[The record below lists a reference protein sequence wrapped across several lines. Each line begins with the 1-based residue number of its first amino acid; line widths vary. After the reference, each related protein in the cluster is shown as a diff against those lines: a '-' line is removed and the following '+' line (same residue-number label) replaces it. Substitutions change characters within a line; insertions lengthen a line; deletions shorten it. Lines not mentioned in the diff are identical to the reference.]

1 MSHKQ
6 QQNLNSTSDRKSAT
20 EPATTSAST
29 PQSDSAKPVQPRQT
43 VTTDK
48 VTYTEKTSRIR
59 AWTELIRSLA
69 PFLWVAVILIVIVP
83 LLGRGFITSSVS
95 GGSRDLSDRSREV
108 VTIDKTLVDRSN
120 IDRAIATALQDAHTQ
135 AENFASA
142 RLDEWIDKLMTR
154 VDDSFLDWY
163 FDYFNQ
169 KKMEFSAPF
178 VWLSSATA
186 RWIDTHNP
194 PPSQVVAE
202 KLTEDFQT
210 EFAKRVLRPKVA
222 QLELERITRDTI
234 NLYISELDNNISS
247 VQSTYKIPQGD
258 WERYLGDIAV
268 TISDTEGNVSNL
280 SLKLLVGGSSYLL
293 AKAMIPAVTKIGSK
307 VATSLAGKATAKMAA
322 KTGGMVASNL
332 GVQLLDP
339 IVAAGILIWDV
350 WDYKHTIKIDR
361 PVLREAILDYLIQV
375 KASLL
380 DNPENGV
387 MAAIEQ
393 LEGGILKSARSLT
406 HSVSEP
412 VL

>member
-1 MSHKQ
+1 MSHEQ
-6 QQNLNSTSDRKSAT
+6 QQNLNSTSDRKPAT

-29 PQSDSAKPVQPRQT
+29 PQSNSAKQVQPTQT
-43 VTTDK
+43 ATADK
-48 VTYTEKTSRIR
+48 ATYAEKTSRIR

-83 LLGRGFITSSVS
+83 LLGRGFIASSVS
-95 GGSRDLSDRSREV
+95 GNSRDLSDRSSDV
-108 VTIDKTLVDRSN
+108 VVIDKTLVDRSN
-120 IDRAIATALQDAHTQ
+120 IDLAIATALQDAHTK

-142 RLDEWIDKLMTR
+142 RLDQWVDQLMTR

-186 RWIDTHNP
+186 RWIDTQNP

-234 NLYISELDNNISS
+234 NLYISELGNNISS

-258 WERYLGDIAV
+258 WERYLGDIAI
-268 TISDTEGNVSNL
+268 TIGDTEGNISNL

-307 VATSLAGKATAKMAA
+307 VATSLAGKATAKIAA

-339 IVAAGILIWDV
+339 IVAVGILIWDV
-350 WDYKHTIKIDR
+350 WDYKHTVKIDR
-361 PVLREAILDYLIQV
+361 PVLREAILDYLTQV

-406 HSVSEP
+406 HSASEP